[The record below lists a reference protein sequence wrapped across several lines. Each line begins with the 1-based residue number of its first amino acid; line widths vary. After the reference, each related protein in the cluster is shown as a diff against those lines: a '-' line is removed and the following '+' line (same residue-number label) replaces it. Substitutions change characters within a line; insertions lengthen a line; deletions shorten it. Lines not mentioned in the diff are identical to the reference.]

1 MRPTPTP
8 SRPRR
13 RTLILGTCA
22 ALACAS
28 ALALDAPQGKVV
40 LSLSGQV
47 AEARPGQG
55 VDFDMAMLAALPQ
68 HTIRTTTPW
77 HAEARSYSGP
87 LLRDV
92 LAAAG
97 AKGEQLKAVAL
108 NRYKVDIP
116 SADAQRWPVI
126 VARLVDGQPM
136 AIRDKGPLFVIYP
149 FDSDTELRSERYYS
163 RSAWQLRGIEVH

>member
-1 MRPTPTP
+1 MRRSPTP
-8 SRPRR
+8 SRPLRR
-13 RTLILGTCA
+13 RLFIAACA
-22 ALACAS
+22 ALVGHAA
-28 ALALDAPQGKVV
+28 AAAEPPQGKVV
-40 LSLSGQV
+40 LTVSSPAG
-47 AEARPGQG
+47 AGAA

-68 HTIRTTTPW
+68 HQIRTTTPW
-77 HAEARSYSGP
+77 HAEPRTYSGP

-116 SADAQRWPVI
+116 RADAQRWPVI

-149 FDSDTELRSERYYS
+149 FDSDADLRSERYYS
-163 RSAWQLRGIEVH
+163 RSAWQLRGIEVN

>member
-1 MRPTPTP
+1 MRRCLAPF
-8 SRPRR
+8 RPLRR
-13 RTLILGTCA
+13 RLFIAAWATLVGSA
-22 ALACAS
+22 AV
-28 ALALDAPQGKVV
+28 ALEPPQGKVV
-40 LSLSGQV
+40 LTVSGQV
-47 AEARPGQG
+47 GEARAGSA

-68 HTIRTTTPW
+68 HQIRTTTPW
-77 HAEARSYSGP
+77 HAEPRVYSGP

-97 AKGEQLKAVAL
+97 AKGDQLKAVAL

-116 SADAQRWPVI
+116 RADAQRWPVI

-149 FDSDTELRSERYYS
+149 FDSDAGLRSERYYS
-163 RSAWQLRGIEVH
+163 RSAWQLRGIEVN